1 MTAIDRTAY
10 PRPGARLSREELGAR
25 YDLTETDRTFVHAN
39 ARGDVGRLLLAVLL
53 KTRRDFGYFPVPGE
67 VHASI
72 AAHVAARLGLTA
84 PHPPIAE
91 VRWSSKIYRYHAAV
105 RIHLGVTPYDEMA
118 ERLLSGIVLDAAE
131 TMSDPAD
138 LINRAIEA
146 LGSAAIDLPGFS
158 TLDRLVS
165 RLRADIHGR
174 IFSRVAESLAH
185 DTAAALD
192 ALLIKL
198 PNSLTTAFNRL
209 KQAPG
214 PAAPKTIRLWVERME
229 WLRGSIDPDP
239 PLEGI
244 AHTKLRQFAAEAAA
258 LEVSDMLD
266 IAQAGRRHTLLLALL
281 RQSRMRCRDELIE
294 MMLRRI
300 RRTQV
305 AAKERLDA
313 LHDQHQGTEETLIGI
328 FGQILE
334 TEQAQDTDAA
344 FGCQVRKLLSEQG
357 GVAALAGQ
365 CETVSVWHR
374 GNDLPL
380 LWPIHAKHRVLLFR
394 LLDLVDVRTAT
405 QDRSLL
411 DALGVVSKH
420 RHARRDEVLE
430 DVDLGFASQRWQ
442 SFVAKRRLKS
452 GTFDRRALEVCVF
465 VYLADA
471 LQTGDLYVV
480 GAENFA
486 DYRAQLLPWAEC
498 EARLP
503 AYCATLGIPERG
515 EDFAAALKAEL
526 TTLAAAV
533 DAGFAV
539 NSELSI
545 DADGTPHLKQ
555 LATTEQ
561 PAGLAEFE
569 HEIRVRMPER
579 HLLDILKHAEHWSR
593 YTRHFGPPSGSDPKL
608 AQAVPRYLFTVFG
621 YGCNLGPGQTA
632 RHAPEVAS
640 AQALRRINA
649 QHINADKLE
658 AAMVDVIDQ
667 YARFSLP
674 RHWGSGSTAIAD
686 GTHVKLR
693 ENNLLG
699 SQHIRYGAYGGIAYH
714 HIADSY
720 IALFTSFIPCGVW
733 EAVHILDGLLKNRS
747 EIQPDTLHADTQ
759 GQNEPVFGLCRLLG
773 IKLMPRMRGIG
784 DLTFYRP
791 AKSFRYEH
799 IDALFT
805 GDVDWDL
812 IATHTRDM
820 IQVVL
825 SIQAGRVMPSMLLR
839 KLSTFNRRS
848 LLYRAFRELGR
859 VERTLF
865 LLRYISNTEVRRVIR
880 AETTKI
886 ETYNEFLDWVS
897 FGGSVIKSGDPLEQ
911 EKQLKYASLVA
922 NTIML
927 SNVVDMTTVLSSMAA
942 DGHAVTPDLVA
953 CASPYIRGHILR
965 FGQYALD
972 MGDTPPPL
980 DPQPLPFEIA

>member
-10 PRPGARLSREELGAR
+10 PLPGARLSHEELGHR
-25 YDLTETDRTFVHAN
+25 YDLTETDLTFVRAN
-39 ARGDVGRLLLAVLL
+39 ARGDIGRLLLAVLL
-53 KTRRDFGYFPVPGE
+53 KARQDFGYFPMPGE
-67 VHASI
+67 VHAGI
-72 AAHVAARLGLTA
+72 VAHVAVRLGLA
-84 PHPPIAE
+84 ASHPPTAE
-91 VRWSSKIYRYHAAV
+91 VRWSSKLYRYHAAV
-105 RIHLGVTPYDEMA
+105 RSHLGVTPYGETA
-118 ERLLSGIVLDAAE
+118 ERLLSGTILDAAE

-146 LGSAAIDLPGFS
+146 LHAAAIDLPGFS

-174 IFSRVAESLAH
+174 IFNRVAESIAH
-185 DTAAALD
+185 DAAAVLD
-192 ALLIKL
+192 ALLIKP
-198 PNSLTTAFNRL
+198 PNSPTTGFNRL

-214 PAAPKTIRLWVERME
+214 PATPKTIRLWVERLA
-229 WLRGSIDPDP
+229 WLDGLVDPNP
-239 PLEGI
+239 PLESI

-258 LEVSDMLD
+258 MEVSDLLD
-266 IAQAGRRHTLLLALL
+266 IAQRGRRHTLLLALL

-300 RRTQV
+300 RRTQA

-313 LHDQHQGTEETLIGI
+313 LHDQHQGIEETLIGI
-328 FGQILE
+328 FGQVLE
-334 TEQAQDTDAA
+334 AEQAQDTDAA
-344 FGCQVRKLLSEQG
+344 FGRQVRKLLLKQG
-357 GVAALAGQ
+357 GVAALAEQ
-365 CETVSVWHR
+365 CETVSAWHR

-380 LWPIHAKHRVLLFR
+380 LWPIHAKHRLMLFR
-394 LLDLVDVRTAT
+394 LLDLMDVRSAT
-405 QDRSLL
+405 QDRSLI

-420 RHARRDEVLE
+420 RHARRDEVLV

-442 SFVAKRRLKS
+442 SFVAKRRS
-452 GTFDRRALEVCVF
+452 EPGAFDRRALEVCVF
-465 VYLADA
+465 VHLADA
-471 LQTGDLYVV
+471 LQTGDLYIV
-480 GAENFA
+480 GAETFA
-486 DYRAQLLPWAEC
+486 DYRAQLLPWADC
-498 EARLP
+498 ETRLP
-503 AYCATLGIPERG
+503 AYCAALGIPERG
-515 EDFAAALKAEL
+515 EDFAAALRAEL

-533 DAGFAV
+533 NTGFPA
-539 NSELSI
+539 NSELTI

-561 PAGLAEFE
+561 PAELAEFE
-569 HEIRVRMPER
+569 QEVRARMPER

-608 AQAVPRYLFTVFG
+608 AQAVQRYLFTVFG

-674 RHWGSGSTAIAD
+674 RHWGRGRAAIAD
-686 GTHVKLR
+686 GTHVRLR

-714 HIADSY
+714 HIADNY

-759 GQNEPVFGLCRLLG
+759 GQSEPVFGLCRLLG
-773 IKLMPRMRGIG
+773 IKLMPRMRGLS
-784 DLTFYRP
+784 DVAFYRP
-791 AKSFRYEH
+791 TKSIRYAH

-805 GDVDWDL
+805 GDADWDL
-812 IATHTRDM
+812 IATHARDM

-825 SIQAGRVMPSMLLR
+825 SIQAGQVMPSMLLR
-839 KLSTFNRRS
+839 KLGTYNRRS

-865 LLRYISNTEVRRVIR
+865 LLRYISNTEVRRTIR

-886 ETYNEFLDWVS
+886 ETYNDFLDWVS
-897 FGGSVIKSGDPLEQ
+897 FGGPVIKSGDPVEQ

-927 SNVVDMTTVLSSMAA
+927 SNVADMTKVLSNMAA
-942 DGHAVTPDLVA
+942 DGHPVTPALVA
-953 CASPYIRGHILR
+953 CTNPYIRRHILR

-972 MGDTPPPL
+972 MSALPPPL
-980 DPQPLPFEIA
+980 DPQPLPFETV